1 LGTNICSIGDVT
13 GHGIGP
19 ALVTAAARAY
29 SRATANV
36 DEALNATISRLN
48 DLLHGDLKGERF
60 VTLVACLLDPHAR
73 QLRLVAAG
81 HGPAIFYSHRRDE
94 VDVIDETHG
103 LPLGIIDGSDYDR
116 PLLLQFEPGDAL
128 VLVSDGFFE
137 WANAA
142 GENFGTDRLR
152 DSILA
157 SCREAPE
164 QVIERLRR
172 DITAFHGGTSQAD
185 DTTALNIRC
194 VS

>member
-1 LGTNICSIGDVT
+1 M
-13 GHGIGP
+13 
-19 ALVTAAARAY
+19 
-29 SRATANV
+29 
-36 DEALNATISRLN
+36 
-48 DLLHGDLKGERF
+48 
-60 VTLVACLLDPHAR
+60 
-73 QLRLVAAG
+73 
-81 HGPAIFYSHRRDE
+81 
-94 VDVIDETHG
+94 
-103 LPLGIIDGSDYDR
+103 
-116 PLLLQFEPGDAL
+116 LLQFEPGDAL

-137 WANAA
+137 WANAS

-172 DITAFHGGTSQAD
+172 DVTAFHGGTSQAD